1 MNNAD
6 FEKIAGQLAEIA
18 TTAGTEKTA
27 ANSVVDF
34 LNSDSGRY
42 LLGGVGGFG
51 AGAILGATQP
61 DKEKRRQNMLYY
73 GTLGGLGGLGL
84 AHLASSAPPA
94 ATTPP
99 PPGRADADAAAATS
113 AGIAAATTP
122 RAANAE
128 PPQRFNSFAPDIAMD
143 AGTLAQKLPGMS
155 GVSPAVQAA
164 GGSAGL
170 AAGLGLR
177 RYVPDF
183 ARVARRYNTRA
194 LTNATEANTANLNW
208 INKHTAARTA
218 AATAEGRKAVEA
230 LRGLGATPQQL
241 QAAMR
246 AHVHPTRLAALS
258 EIAAATKI
266 NQKRL
271 EDIAARNLSRTRFG
285 KILTPVL
292 RAAGM
297 LGTTAAGM
305 TAPTWSP
312 EAYNAVNDWYLKNTG
327 K

>member
-42 LLGGVGGFG
+42 LLGGLGGAG

-99 PPGRADADAAAATS
+99 PPERDPPGAAAAS

-122 RAANAE
+122 RAANAA
-128 PPQRFNSFAPDIAMD
+128 PPQRFNSFAPDVAMD
-143 AGTLAQKLPGMS
+143 AGMLAQKLPGMS

-164 GGSAGL
+164 GGGAGL
-170 AAGLGLR
+170 AAGLSLR
-177 RYVPDF
+177 RHVPDF
-183 ARVARRYNTRA
+183 ARVAARYNARA

-208 INKHTAARTA
+208 INKHTAARTT
-218 AATAEGRKAVEA
+218 AATAEGRKVVEA
-230 LRGLGATPQQL
+230 LRAGGATPQQL

-246 AHVHPTRLAALS
+246 AHVQPVRLAALS
-258 EIAAATKI
+258 EIAATTKI

-285 KILTPVL
+285 KIVTPVL

>member
-42 LLGGVGGFG
+42 LLGGIGGAG

-94 ATTPP
+94 ATTPTP
-99 PPGRADADAAAATS
+99 PPGRADAASATS

-143 AGTLAQKLPGMS
+143 AGALAQKLPGMS
-155 GVSPAVQAA
+155 GVSPAAQAA
-164 GGSAGL
+164 GGGAGL
-170 AAGLGLR
+170 VAGLKLR
-177 RYVPDF
+177 RGIPDF
-183 ARVARRYNTRA
+183 ARVADRYNTRA
-194 LTNATEANTANLNW
+194 LTKATEANTANLNW

-230 LRGLGATPQQL
+230 LRALGATPRQL

-246 AHVHPTRLAALS
+246 AHVQPAQRAAFS
-258 EIAAATKI
+258 DIAAATKI

-292 RAAGM
+292 RSAGM
-297 LGTTAAGM
+297 LGTTTAGM
-305 TAPTWSP
+305 TAPTWLP
-312 EAYNAVNDWYLKNTG
+312 EAYNAINDWYLKNTG